1 MKRIRKHGWL
11 AVPLVAAACEA
22 AELMK
27 VNEPP
32 PPAGADAVRR
42 EMFPVVD
49 EVAGLR
55 AALSDAASRLLP
67 ALGVSEDVRVLSDA
81 LADLD
86 RALGS
91 GDQYAFQRASGRALS
106 VVRAIEQQAD
116 ASSAIELSALQL
128 VLDAAITSKP
138 KSPQQ

>member
-11 AVPLVAAACEA
+11 AVPLVAAGCEA
-22 AELMK
+22 AELTK
-27 VNEPP
+27 VNEP

-67 ALGVSEDVRVLSDA
+67 ALGESEDVRVLSDA
-81 LADLD
+81 LAELD

-91 GDQYAFQRASGRALS
+91 NDQYAFQRARGHALS
-106 VVRAIEQQAD
+106 VVRAIEKQAD

-128 VLDAAITSKP
+128 VLDAALTSKP
-138 KSPQQ
+138 KSPRQ